1 MVTSIKASEPS
12 YGIPCAV
19 CGTFIHITQSEA
31 RYTTFRLC
39 DECIK
44 AIKFARALMKNNP
57 NMNIDEGEKELWFS
71 DSRQYVATS
80 LDKKETK

>member
-1 MVTSIKASEPS
+1 MVTSIESSEPN
-12 YGIPCAV
+12 YGIPCAA
-19 CGTFIHITQSEA
+19 CGKFIGLSPVEI

-57 NMNIDEGEKELWFS
+57 NMNIDGDDGK
-71 DSRQYVATS
+71 
-80 LDKKETK
+80 

>member
-1 MVTSIKASEPS
+1 MVTSIKPIEPN

-19 CGTFIHITQSEA
+19 CGKFVPITQLET

-44 AIKFARALMKNNP
+44 AIKFAKALMKNNP
-57 NMNIDEGEKELWFS
+57 NMNIDGDDGK
-71 DSRQYVATS
+71 
-80 LDKKETK
+80 

>member
-1 MVTSIKASEPS
+1 MVTSINLSETC

-19 CGTFIHITQSEA
+19 CGKFVGLSPTEI

-44 AIKFARALMKNNP
+44 AIKFARRLMKNNP
-57 NMNIDEGEKELWFS
+57 NMNIDEDDGK
-71 DSRQYVATS
+71 
-80 LDKKETK
+80 